1 MLVREHDVRANV
13 WFRVD
18 MKPQN
23 ILIFPG
29 GKVKLCDFG

>member
-1 MLVREHDVRANV
+1 MTREDDVRSNV
-13 WFRVD
+13 RLRVD